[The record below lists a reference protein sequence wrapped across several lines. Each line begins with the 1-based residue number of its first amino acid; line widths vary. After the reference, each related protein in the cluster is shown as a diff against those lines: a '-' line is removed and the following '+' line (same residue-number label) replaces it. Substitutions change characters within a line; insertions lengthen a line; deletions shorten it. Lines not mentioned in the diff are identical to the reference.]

1 MRVYPNR
8 FARRSA
14 AGGCDEITENHL
26 RTRCKHQLIQRLNE
40 PDDRSLG
47 RTSSRHVQVTYKSH
61 RERHTHEYTTRHG
74 HGSHTI
80 RRRRCTEYSTNC
92 YCEKRRGEGMA
103 AARGR
108 ALPGRGERCF
118 VAAGR
123 THQVGPQFL
132 SGSLFGKTTWGIGT
146 VGDTG
151 RVSSLS
157 PQAHLGSEKA
167 GFFVS
172 AQMDPKAG
180 PQPSNTPPTPREVLG
195 PRNFSRNSH
204 LSWGENNRKWSARD
218 QQ

>member
-92 YCEKRRGEGMA
+92 YCEKRRERGDGRR
-103 AARGR
+103 ARKS
-108 ALPGRGERCF
+108 APGKRGKVFCRRRENPPGWAP
-118 VAAGR
+118 VL
-123 THQVGPQFL
+123 VGIPVWQN
-132 SGSLFGKTTWGIGT
+132 
-146 VGDTG
+146 
-151 RVSSLS
+151 
-157 PQAHLGSEKA
+157 HLGHWD
-167 GFFVS
+167 G
-172 AQMDPKAG
+172 G
-180 PQPSNTPPTPREVLG
+180 RH
-195 PRNFSRNSH
+195 R
-204 LSWGENNRKWSARD
+204 
-218 QQ
+218 